1 MKILLFGDWRENAG
15 PANVNKSLIKHSDK
29 DLLYIKSQSKIL
41 RFFETFYKL
50 FRSDIVVFSAYGGL
64 KMFKWS
70 KKLGKKIA
78 ILKHGDLKLESE
90 TNNTYVPQ
98 NQINADFERQ
108 DIADAIVCVSERYAS
123 WIGQHYPQYND
134 KITWINNGVD
144 IVPRP
149 KVKKT
154 PNLIAVGGGN
164 RYVKNNVNVCRA
176 VEKLN
181 EQGYD
186 LKLKSFG
193 FEYKE
198 ISSLSSFPFVEVM
211 GQMDKNAYYA
221 ELDRVNL
228 YIGAGYY
235 ESFGLS
241 MADALVCN
249 CSLLVSENVG
259 FLSIVKTEESDVIH
273 NCEDVDEIAEKIKY
287 LLNHSNADRLTKSIN
302 PETSSESYAYKRL
315 KWICKGLLD
324 GKILS

>member
-50 FRSDIVVFSAYGGL
+50 FRSDVVVFSAYGGMR
-64 KMFKWS
+64 MFKWS

-78 ILKHGDLKLESE
+78 ILKHGDLKFEGE
-90 TNNTYVPQ
+90 ANHIIVPQ
-98 NQINADFERQ
+98 GQIDADFERQ
-108 DIADAIVCVSERYAS
+108 DIADAIICVSERYAG
-123 WIGQHYPQYND
+123 WIEHHYPQYKG

-149 KVKKT
+149 KVKKD
-154 PNLIAVGGGN
+154 PNVIAVGGGN
-164 RYVKNNVNVCRA
+164 RYVKNNINVCRA

-181 EQGYD
+181 KEGYN

-193 FEYKE
+193 FVYDG
-198 ISSLSSFPFVEVM
+198 IPSLSSFPFVEVM
-211 GQMDKNAYYA
+211 GQMDKDAYYA
-221 ELDRVNL
+221 ELDKVNL
-228 YIGAGYY
+228 YIDAAYY
-235 ESFGLS
+235 EPFGLA
-241 MADALVCN
+241 MADALICN

-259 FLSIVKTEESDVIH
+259 FLSIVKSEETDVVH

-287 LLNHSNADRLTKSIN
+287 LLNHSNADRLVKSIN
-302 PETSSESYAYKRL
+302 PETSSEAYAYKRL
-315 KWICKGLLD
+315 KWICQGLLE